1 MVEDDLVFNFPVI
14 PSSCMPAANRVI
26 KNTMFLYGKIAITSI
41 CLIFATRYTLQA
53 LGVEDFGI
61 YNLICSTVVMLS
73 FLNESMTAATQRF
86 MSYSEGEGNK
96 SKSIKI
102 FNSSYVVHI
111 AIAFII
117 ALSFICLMP
126 FVFSDYL
133 TIPENRIHAAK
144 IIYFFTIF
152 TTCMNMMTVPYN
164 AVLVAHENM
173 LYYSVLGSLDGI
185 LKLLAAI
192 GTIYVPTD
200 KLITYS
206 FFLMCIGLMNF
217 IVARIY
223 CRRYIECKISFR
235 RHVDKKIIKE
245 MFSFAI
251 WQLTYSASSILSIQG
266 MSLILNS
273 FFGTIM
279 NAAQGIARQVCG
291 QMMTLSNTMMSALN
305 PVIVKSAGS
314 KNQENMIRIVMTGS
328 KFSYFLVIVIAL
340 PILFEIPYLLDIWLT
355 EVPDYAIMFCRYE
368 VIQQIIA
375 SFTVA
380 LVTMIAGVGDI
391 RNFQL
396 FSSLTY
402 ILRLPLIYLMLKLF
416 DVPEH
421 AYWVATT
428 AVIVLCIGRVYFAH
442 VKCGLPV
449 ETYIR
454 KVILPCSLVTIVI
467 ILVILPIVLFIKASL
482 LRLFITLI
490 VSTSTF
496 IVSAYYFALQ
506 DSERGLLSNSISNL
520 KGRFIKR

>member
-1 MVEDDLVFNFPVI
+1 
-14 PSSCMPAANRVI
+14 MPTANRVI
-26 KNTMFLYGKIAITSI
+26 KNTMFLYGKIGITSI
-41 CLIFATRYTLQA
+41 CLIFSTRYTLQA

-86 MSYSEGEGNK
+86 MSYSEGEGNI

-111 AIAFII
+111 SIAFII
-117 ALSFICLMP
+117 ALAFLCLMP
-126 FVFSDYL
+126 LVFSDYL

-144 IIYFFTIF
+144 VIYFFTIF
-152 TTCMNMMTVPYN
+152 STCMNMMTVPYN

-192 GTIYVPTD
+192 GTIFVPTD

-206 FFLMCIGLMNF
+206 FLLMCIGLMNF
-217 IVARIY
+217 IVARVY

-235 RHVDKKIIKE
+235 RHVDKTIIKE

-273 FFGTIM
+273 FFGTVM

-314 KNQENMIRIVMTGS
+314 KNKDNLIRIVMTGS

-368 VIQQIIA
+368 VIQQIFA
-375 SFTVA
+375 SYTVA

-402 ILRLPLIYLMLKLF
+402 ILRLPLIYLLLKIF
-416 DVPEH
+416 AVPEH
-421 AYWVATT
+421 AYWIATA
-428 AVIVLCIGRVYFAH
+428 AVIVLCIGRVYYAH

-449 ETYIR
+449 GEYLR
-454 KVILPCSLVTIVI
+454 KVILPCSVVTFVI
-467 ILVILPIVLFIKASL
+467 ILAILSVVTLMKASL
-482 LRLFITLI
+482 LRLFISI
-490 VSTSTF
+490 VISTITF
-496 IVSAYYFALQ
+496 IVSSYFLALQ
-506 DSERGLLSNSISNL
+506 QSERNLLFNALNSITEKL
-520 KGRFIKR
+520 RR